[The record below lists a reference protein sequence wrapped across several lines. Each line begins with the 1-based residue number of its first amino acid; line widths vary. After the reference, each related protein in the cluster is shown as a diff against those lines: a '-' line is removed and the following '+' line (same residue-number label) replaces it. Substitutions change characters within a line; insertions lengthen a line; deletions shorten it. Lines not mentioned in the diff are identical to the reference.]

1 MSLLKSFN
9 CKKRG
14 MGYAKVIHEKKKY
27 WKNAQVSEILKII
40 GTQMPVMEKK
50 KKKIEKI
57 NKIAHVFLQKVFQV
71 SKTRE
76 ICFKEHSRIRL
87 ATIYTY
93 PHTCTSWSKSMTYL
107 SLDPCFDFTIYAMQV
122 CSHIYPYRSSI

>member
-9 CKKRG
+9 CRKRG

-57 NKIAHVFLQKVFQV
+57 NKIAHVFLQKVFSSFNQERYV
-71 SKTRE
+71 S
-76 ICFKEHSRIRL
+76 
-87 ATIYTY
+87 
-93 PHTCTSWSKSMTYL
+93 
-107 SLDPCFDFTIYAMQV
+107 
-122 CSHIYPYRSSI
+122 RSIVELG